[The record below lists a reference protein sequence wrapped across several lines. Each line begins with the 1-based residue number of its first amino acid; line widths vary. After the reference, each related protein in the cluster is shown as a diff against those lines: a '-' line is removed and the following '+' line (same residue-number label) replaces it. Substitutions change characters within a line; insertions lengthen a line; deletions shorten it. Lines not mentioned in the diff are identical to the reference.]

1 MATFAKVP
9 ANGPTN
15 ASHSKKIRFIPLTYN
30 QAESQTSALRL
41 ILTLRPEW
49 EDGKIEFIRFTDGIT
64 NTLLKVVNR
73 KEGLSAEEIDRDAV
87 LLRAYGQGTDRII
100 DRERETQN
108 HELLMQYNLAPE
120 LLARFQNGMLY
131 RFIRGAVTSP
141 ADLRRQE
148 IWRAVAKRLAE
159 WHANVPCLASVR
171 EPLTT
176 EINGSEQ
183 FGMAA
188 PTPSRKDPAL
198 QAAIDNV
205 APSKPPP
212 NVWTVMQKWIY
223 ALPVGSDAE
232 KQRQA
237 TLQKEL
243 TRLVAE
249 FSDRPGL
256 GKNSVSR
263 TSFPKAAELEF
274 TALRSGYCNCCLFCS
289 VVHADNFQLVFAHC
303 DLLSGNV
310 IIQPRSS
317 VTSPNA
323 PEVVSFID
331 YEYATPSPAAFDIA
345 NHFAEWG
352 GFDCDFNLLPTKSQ
366 RRDFIREYIRSY
378 FAHLGQ
384 HKSEK
389 ELETESETLFAEV
402 DVFRGSPGFYWGI
415 WALIQAT
422 ISQIDFDYASYAEI
436 RLGEYWD
443 ERAETDGSRKAAQK
457 DMPLRERRWA
467 QES

>member
-1 MATFAKVP
+1 MLTTNSRP
-9 ANGPTN
+9 ANGLTN
-15 ASHSKKIRFIPLTYN
+15 SFKKVRFIPLTYN

-64 NTLLKVVNR
+64 NTLLKVIN
-73 KEGLSAEEIDRDAV
+73 KKPGLSEEEIDNDAV
-87 LLRAYGQGTDRII
+87 LLRAYGQGTDLII

-108 HELLMQYNLAPE
+108 HELLMQHGLAPV

-141 ADLRRQE
+141 ADLRRVE
-148 IWRAVAKRLAE
+148 IWRAVARRLAE
-159 WHANVPCLASVR
+159 WHAVVPCLPTPR
-171 EPLTT
+171 EPLTA
-176 EINGSEQ
+176 EINGSQ
-183 FGMAA
+183 QLGISA

-205 APSKPPP
+205 APGKPPP

-223 ALPVGSDAE
+223 ALPMGTEAE
-232 KQRQA
+232 KARQA
-237 TLQKEL
+237 QLQKEL

-249 FSDRPGL
+249 FSNRPGL
-256 GKNSVSR
+256 GKNS
-263 TSFPKAAELEF
+263 
-274 TALRSGYCNCCLFCS
+274 
-289 VVHADNFQLVFAHC
+289 LVFAHC

-310 IIQPRSS
+310 IIQPRSA
-317 VTSPNA
+317 TNPNA
-323 PEVVSFID
+323 PETVSFID

-352 GFDCDFNLLPTKSQ
+352 GFDCEHDLLPTQPQ
-366 RRDFIREYIRSY
+366 RLDFIREYIRSY

-384 HKSEK
+384 NLSKTDEDA
-389 ELETESETLFAEV
+389 EVRRLFAEI
-402 DVFRGSPGFYWGI
+402 DVFRGIPGFYWGI

-436 RLGEYWD
+436 RLGEYWAW
-443 ERAETDGSRKAAQK
+443 RAEADGSRKASGK
-457 DMPLRERRWA
+457 EMMVREKRWA